1 MRIAVVTK
9 NKFLYQKIKLA
20 LLGRADTAAVS
31 SISDAQGF
39 ELCLL
44 DTSAVKDYE
53 PRFAA
58 SHLQSNSA
66 PQAPSEA
73 KLQAL
78 NIPKHQATDS
88 PEYQTQESS
97 KHHVPSEAELQ
108 ALNIP
113 EHQVTD
119 SPEYQTQESSK
130 HHVPSEAERQAL
142 IISERQSHGIG
153 FANPTGIKIITM
165 GEGGDLPL
173 PFAFTELFS
182 AIEGCG
188 GNAPKL
194 TLGERC
200 AYLRGE
206 KIPLTEVEL
215 ALLRVLYDA
224 KGEYVSRE
232 ELLSRVWAEGTD
244 NGVVNVYVYY
254 LRQKLERGEKIINT
268 SRKLGYKI
276 DANYLGGGV
285 ENA

>member
-1 MRIAVVTK
+1 M
-9 NKFLYQKIKLA
+9 
-20 LLGRADTAAVS
+20 
-31 SISDAQGF
+31 
-39 ELCLL
+39 
-44 DTSAVKDYE
+44 
-53 PRFAA
+53 
-58 SHLQSNSA
+58 
-66 PQAPSEA
+66 
-73 KLQAL
+73 
-78 NIPKHQATDS
+78 KH
-88 PEYQTQESS
+88 
-97 KHHVPSEAELQ
+97 
-108 ALNIP
+108 
-113 EHQVTD
+113 
-119 SPEYQTQESSK
+119 
-130 HHVPSEAERQAL
+130 
-142 IISERQSHGIG
+142 
-153 FANPTGIKIITM
+153 TGIKIITM